1 MATDKTFG
9 VKVTD
14 EVLERV
20 NAMIGASG
28 ESSKKEWFEK
38 LFSSWRYNQT
48 RGNRLQSVF
57 K

>member
-1 MATDKTFG
+1 MAADKTFG

-38 LFSSWRYNQT
+38 LFSSWIYNQT
-48 RGNRLQSVF
+48 RGNRLQSGF